1 MRLHRLGILLVGAA
15 LLLGT
20 GAALAQQA
28 GFTQDDRNRMI
39 RMEQRFEQV
48 DQRFKDLQL
57 QVDQRFEQVDQ
68 RFKDLQLQMEQRFEQ
83 VQEQIRFIH
92 QILVALLVMT
102 LGSPFLVE
110 FLRSRRER
118 REQETL
124 EQVRRLFVAMREEA
138 AHDERLRHMLESA
151 KLL

>member
-1 MRLHRLGILLVGAA
+1 MRASVASTLDQLHGVMTRYIARNTDRKAKLI
-15 LLLGT
+15 
-20 GAALAQQA
+20 AQ
-28 GFTQDDRNRMI
+28 RSP
-39 RMEQRFEQV
+39 
-48 DQRFKDLQL
+48 
-57 QVDQRFEQVDQ
+57 
-68 RFKDLQLQMEQRFEQ
+68 EQ

-124 EQVRRLFVAMREEA
+124 KQVRRLFVAMREETV
-138 AHDERLRHMLESA
+138 HDERLRHMLESA